1 MSILMVVHKQPDTH
15 LDRVRIVIKLQPS
28 VNIQMFRFM
37 ENLDMAALVVA
48 AIMAEPMEM
57 QVILAVV
64 AVPDILRR
72 N

>member
-15 LDRVRIVIKLQPS
+15 SDRDRIVIKRQPS

-57 QVILAVV
+57 QGILAAV